1 METPYFNII
10 RLEFN
15 EEHQQ
20 FHLDNFNS
28 EEGTNGWVTIFDYC
42 TDFEYQVFEAFINRV
57 PNKKLTIEYLLKS
70 AIEIKG
76 FMSNLME
83 YNIMPVHKSKI
94 FDEAVSG

>member
-1 METPYFNII
+1 MERTY

-28 EEGTNGWVTIFDYC
+28 EEGTFGWVTIFDYC

-76 FMSNLME
+76 FMSNLLE

-94 FDEAVSG
+94 FDEAVRG